1 MGDITMNFPNEK
13 LLQPKE
19 IQIPLKAV
27 RKAIRNL
34 DLSFWKSYGYVTKE
48 VIESLCDDL
57 KELIP

>member
-1 MGDITMNFPNEK
+1 MNFPNEK